1 MQEKKYISL
10 IIIVVIVI
18 IVILGLLIALKQ
30 EGNTIANNQQ
40 NQSGEI
46 LNNIEEIPSI
56 EKYEYNQYQVQT
68 IENHSMCNIYFNDY
82 RYNAMYHPE
91 EAYKLLNEEYRNK
104 KFGSYE
110 AYKAYIDEHIDEI
123 YMSTLEYFSIFNR
136 TDGTDYIIR
145 DSNGKYY
152 IFQEKVV
159 MDYELVLDTY
169 TIDLPEYTEDYNKAS
184 SEEKVL
190 MNIQKFIDSINDKDY
205 KYAYSKLDETFKN
218 NNFKTLANF
227 ENYIKSNLFENNV
240 INAEN
245 VENQN
250 DVYLYNIT
258 ITNGKEE
265 NKDSITKNFVMQLK
279 EGTDFVMSF
288 NI

>member
-123 YMSTLEYFSIFNR
+123 YMSTMEYFSIFNR